1 MQLASLVYKQLM
13 TLLLVMKVMQQT
25 LKLKEILVPIMIFQ
39 MVLHYSLLTQQVLL
53 IFHQTYNLLT
63 KQLVLWLLL
72 VVVGV
77 SGDIRASEI
86 ITSGNVQAQGNF
98 IGNVTGQVST
108 LSNHNT
114 GGLSEGTN
122 KYYTSTRVDSDFDAR
137 LATKNTGN
145 LTEGGNLYYTTA
157 RADSDAKNAIT
168 VTDAGGRWFS

>member
-1 MQLASLVYKQLM
+1 M
-13 TLLLVMKVMQQT
+13 
-25 LKLKEILVPIMIFQ
+25 
-39 MVLHYSLLTQQVLL
+39 
-53 IFHQTYNLLT
+53 
-63 KQLVLWLLL
+63 
-72 VVVGV
+72 VVGV

>member
-1 MQLASLVYKQLM
+1 MISLIMQLASLVYKQLM

-25 LKLKEILVPIMIFQ
+25 LKLKEILVANYDLSNGTTLFSIDSTGIVDIPSNIQSTNKTTGRFGCCWW
-39 MVLHYSLLTQQVLL
+39 SLV
-53 IFHQTYNLLT
+53 Y
-63 KQLVLWLLL
+63 LV
-72 VVVGV
+72 
-77 SGDIRASEI
+77 DIRASEI

-157 RADSDAKNAIT
+157 KSRFRCKECNNCN
-168 VTDAGGRWFS
+168 